1 MRKIAL
7 LAIALIAGLAL
18 FMAFTMFGSKS
29 QAHLSEE
36 KKAQVLQRLKTL
48 EMPFIENRG
57 QTDERVAYYTKT
69 FGGTLFITKEG
80 ELVYSFPKV
89 EKAEKGKTPKVEGVA
104 VIVERLSNA
113 KVKELK
119 ALEKSPTNVSYFV
132 GNDPKKWQTNIPTY
146 RKVSL
151 GEVYEGI
158 KVELKAY
165 GNNVEKLFYVSPG
178 ADPSKIRLELDGVK
192 SAQVKESGELL
203 LKTELGEIV
212 FTKPVAYQEIGG
224 KRVEVPVSYKVAK
237 VDNKVVYGF
246 EVKDYDKSKELVI
259 DPLVQSTYLGG
270 SGSDVALAIAIDS
283 AGNVYVAG
291 GTGSTN
297 FPGTY
302 GGAQPT
308 YGGNSDAFVAKF
320 DSLSATPTDK
330 RPQNRQIRRKQ

>member
-18 FMAFTMFGSKS
+18 FMAFTMFGSKP

-132 GNDPKKWQTNIPTY
+132 GNDPKKVADKHTHLQKGLPW
-146 RKVSL
+146 RSL
-151 GEVYEGI
+151 
-158 KVELKAY
+158 
-165 GNNVEKLFYVSPG
+165 
-178 ADPSKIRLELDGVK
+178 
-192 SAQVKESGELL
+192 
-203 LKTELGEIV
+203 
-212 FTKPVAYQEIGG
+212 
-224 KRVEVPVSYKVAK
+224 
-237 VDNKVVYGF
+237 
-246 EVKDYDKSKELVI
+246 
-259 DPLVQSTYLGG
+259 
-270 SGSDVALAIAIDS
+270 
-283 AGNVYVAG
+283 
-291 GTGSTN
+291 
-297 FPGTY
+297 
-302 GGAQPT
+302 
-308 YGGNSDAFVAKF
+308 
-320 DSLSATPTDK
+320 
-330 RPQNRQIRRKQ
+330 